1 MLYCERKVMRIL
13 FFNTKGEYNFM
24 SNFFRKTSTTTDSRG
39 NVITETKFSYGKIIA
54 LAAAVIIAAILLLRM
69 VVTVPTGY
77 TGILTTF
84 GRVEPNTID
93 AGVHMIAPWQKV
105 VKLDN
110 RAQKVNVETDTFS
123 KDIQQVKVNLSVNF
137 RIDQSTAQ
145 ELYKTV
151 GVNYYDS
158 VMLPRILE
166 NVKAV
171 VAEYSAE
178 NLVAK
183 RGELSDEILSRLTD
197 DAAAYGINVIS
208 ISVEDIDFTDEF
220 TDAVERKQVATQN
233 KLAAE
238 TEQAQKTMEEQA
250 AADRAV
256 INAKAKAEQDIIA
269 ANAELEVTKIQAE
282 AALYAGEKEAEMN
295 KRIAESLTPQLIKY
309 YYIKQWK
316 GELPKTVLGE
326 SSSFMINLDQ

>member
-1 MLYCERKVMRIL
+1 MIK
-13 FFNTKGEYNFM
+13 FFYDEEM
-24 SNFFRKTSTTTDSRG
+24 DEFRWGHIIGS
-39 NVITETKFSYGKIIA
+39 VIA
-54 LAAAVIIAAILLLRM
+54 LIVAIILAFSMIK
-69 VVTVPTGY
+69 TVPTGY

-84 GRVEPNTID
+84 GKVEPNTVS
-93 AGVHMIAPWQKV
+93 AGVHVIAPWQKI

-110 RAQKVNVETDTFS
+110 RTQKVSVETDTFS
-123 KDIQQVKVNLSVNF
+123 KDIQQVKVSLAVNF
-137 RIDQSTAQ
+137 CIDQTTAQ

-151 GVNYYDS
+151 GVNYYES
-158 VMLPRILE
+158 VVLPRILE

-183 RGELSDEILSRLTD
+183 RGELSDEILTRLTD
-197 DAAAYGINVIS
+197 DAAAYGINIIS

-256 INAKAKAEQDIIA
+256 ISAKAKAEHDVIA

-295 KRIAESLTPQLIKY
+295 KRIAESLTPNLVKY
-309 YYIKQWK
+309 YYIKQWE
-316 GELPKTVLGE
+316 GVLPKTVLGE
-326 SSSFMINLDQ
+326 DNSFMISLE

>member
-1 MLYCERKVMRIL
+1 MIK
-13 FFNTKGEYNFM
+13 FFYDEEMDEFKWGHMIGSF
-24 SNFFRKTSTTTDSRG
+24 
-39 NVITETKFSYGKIIA
+39 VA
-54 LAAAVIIAAILLLRM
+54 LIVVIILAFSMIK
-69 VVTVPTGY
+69 TVPTGY

-84 GRVEPNTID
+84 GKVEPNTVS
-93 AGVHMIAPWQKV
+93 AGVHVIAPWQKI

-110 RAQKVNVETDTFS
+110 RTQKVSVETDTFS
-123 KDIQQVKVNLSVNF
+123 KDIQQVKVSLAVNF
-137 RIDQSTAQ
+137 CIDQATAQ

-151 GVNYYDS
+151 GVNYYES
-158 VMLPRILE
+158 VVLPRILE

-183 RGELSDEILSRLTD
+183 RGELSDEILTRLTD
-197 DAAAYGINVIS
+197 DAAAYGINIIS

-256 INAKAKAEQDIIA
+256 ISAKAKAEQDVIA

-295 KRIAESLTPQLIKY
+295 KRIAESLTPNLVKY
-309 YYIKQWK
+309 YYIKQWE
-316 GELPKTVLGE
+316 GVLPKTVLGE
-326 SSSFMINLDQ
+326 DNSFMISLE

>member
-1 MLYCERKVMRIL
+1 MIKFFYDEKMDEFRWGHIIGSIVALIVAIIL
-13 FFNTKGEYNFM
+13 
-24 SNFFRKTSTTTDSRG
+24 
-39 NVITETKFSYGKIIA
+39 A
-54 LAAAVIIAAILLLRM
+54 LSMIK
-69 VVTVPTGY
+69 TVPTGY

-84 GRVEPNTID
+84 GKVEPNTVS
-93 AGVHMIAPWQKV
+93 AGVHVIAPWQKI

-110 RAQKVNVETDTFS
+110 RTQKVSVETDTFS
-123 KDIQQVKVNLSVNF
+123 KDIQQVKVSLAVNF
-137 RIDQSTAQ
+137 CIDQATAQ

-151 GVNYYDS
+151 GVNYYES
-158 VMLPRILE
+158 VVLPRILE

-183 RGELSDEILSRLTD
+183 RGELSDEILTRLTD
-197 DAAAYGINVIS
+197 DAAAYGINIIS

-256 INAKAKAEQDIIA
+256 ISAKAKAEQDVIA

-295 KRIAESLTPQLIKY
+295 KRIAESLTPNLVKY
-309 YYIKQWK
+309 YYIKQWE
-316 GELPKTVLGE
+316 GVLPKTVLGE
-326 SSSFMINLDQ
+326 DNSFMISLE

>member
-1 MLYCERKVMRIL
+1 MIKFFYDKEMDEFRWGHMIGSFVALIVAIIL
-13 FFNTKGEYNFM
+13 A
-24 SNFFRKTSTTTDSRG
+24 
-39 NVITETKFSYGKIIA
+39 FSMIK
-54 LAAAVIIAAILLLRM
+54 
-69 VVTVPTGY
+69 TVPTGY

-84 GRVEPNTID
+84 GKVEPNTVG
-93 AGVHMIAPWQKV
+93 AGVHVIAPWQKI

-110 RAQKVNVETDTFS
+110 RTQKVSVETDTFS
-123 KDIQQVKVNLSVNF
+123 KDIQQVKVSLAVNF
-137 RIDQSTAQ
+137 CIDQATAQ

-151 GVNYYDS
+151 GVNYYES
-158 VMLPRILE
+158 VVLPRILE

-183 RGELSDEILSRLTD
+183 RGELSDEILTRLTD
-197 DAAAYGINVIS
+197 DAAAYGINIIS

-256 INAKAKAEQDIIA
+256 ISAKAKAEQDVIA

-295 KRIAESLTPQLIKY
+295 KRIAESLTPNLVKY
-309 YYIKQWK
+309 YYIKQWE
-316 GELPKTVLGE
+316 GVLPKTVLGE
-326 SSSFMINLDQ
+326 DNSFMISLE

>member
-1 MLYCERKVMRIL
+1 MIKFFYDEEMDEFKWGHLIGSFVALIVAIIL
-13 FFNTKGEYNFM
+13 A
-24 SNFFRKTSTTTDSRG
+24 
-39 NVITETKFSYGKIIA
+39 FSMIK
-54 LAAAVIIAAILLLRM
+54 
-69 VVTVPTGY
+69 TVPTGY

-84 GRVEPNTID
+84 GKVEPNTVS
-93 AGVHMIAPWQKV
+93 AGVHVIAPWQKI

-110 RAQKVNVETDTFS
+110 RTQKVSVETDTFS
-123 KDIQQVKVNLSVNF
+123 KDIQQVKVSLAVNF
-137 RIDQSTAQ
+137 CIDQATAQ

-151 GVNYYDS
+151 GVNYYES
-158 VMLPRILE
+158 VVLPRILE

-183 RGELSDEILSRLTD
+183 RGELSDEILTRLTD
-197 DAAAYGINVIS
+197 DAAAYVINIIS
-208 ISVEDIDFTDEF
+208 ISVEYIDFTDEF

-238 TEQAQKTMEEQA
+238 TDQAQKTMEEKA

-256 INAKAKAEQDIIA
+256 ISAKAKAEQDVIA

-295 KRIAESLTPQLIKY
+295 KRIAESLTPNLVKY
-309 YYIKQWK
+309 YYIKQWE
-316 GELPKTVLGE
+316 GVLPKTVLGE
-326 SSSFMINLDQ
+326 DNSFMISLE

>member
-1 MLYCERKVMRIL
+1 MIK
-13 FFNTKGEYNFM
+13 FFYDEKMDE
-24 SNFFRKTSTTTDSRG
+24 FRWG
-39 NVITETKFSYGKIIA
+39 HIIGSVVA
-54 LAAAVIIAAILLLRM
+54 LIVAVILAFSMIK
-69 VVTVPTGY
+69 TVPTGY

-84 GRVEPNTID
+84 GKVEPNTVS
-93 AGVHMIAPWQKV
+93 AGVHVIAPWQKI

-110 RAQKVNVETDTFS
+110 RTQKVSVETDTFS
-123 KDIQQVKVNLSVNF
+123 KDIQQVKVSLAVNF
-137 RIDQSTAQ
+137 CIDQATAQ

-151 GVNYYDS
+151 GVNYYES
-158 VMLPRILE
+158 VVLPRILE

-183 RGELSDEILSRLTD
+183 RGELSDEILTRLTD
-197 DAAAYGINVIS
+197 DAAAYGINIIS

-220 TDAVERKQVATQN
+220 TDAVERKQVASQN

-256 INAKAKAEQDIIA
+256 ISAKAKAEQDVIA

-295 KRIAESLTPQLIKY
+295 KRIAESLTPNLVKY
-309 YYIKQWK
+309 YYIKQWE
-316 GELPKTVLGE
+316 GVLPKTVLGE
-326 SSSFMINLDQ
+326 DNSFMISLE

>member
-1 MLYCERKVMRIL
+1 MIKFFYDEQMDELRWGHIIGSVVALIVAIIL
-13 FFNTKGEYNFM
+13 A
-24 SNFFRKTSTTTDSRG
+24 
-39 NVITETKFSYGKIIA
+39 FSMIK
-54 LAAAVIIAAILLLRM
+54 
-69 VVTVPTGY
+69 TVPTGY

-84 GRVEPNTID
+84 GKVEPNTVS
-93 AGVHMIAPWQKV
+93 AGVHVIAPWQKI

-110 RAQKVNVETDTFS
+110 RTQKVSVETDTFS
-123 KDIQQVKVNLSVNF
+123 KDIQQVKVSLAVNF
-137 RIDQSTAQ
+137 CIDQATAQ

-151 GVNYYDS
+151 GVNYYES
-158 VMLPRILE
+158 VVLPRILE

-183 RGELSDEILSRLTD
+183 RGELSDEILTSLTD
-197 DAAAYGINVIS
+197 DAAAYGINIIS

-220 TDAVERKQVATQN
+220 TDAVERKQVASQN

-256 INAKAKAEQDIIA
+256 ISAKAKAEQDVIA

-295 KRIAESLTPQLIKY
+295 KRIAESLTPNLVKY
-309 YYIKQWK
+309 YYIKQWE
-316 GELPKTVLGE
+316 GVLPKTVLGE
-326 SSSFMINLDQ
+326 DNSFMISLE

>member
-1 MLYCERKVMRIL
+1 MIKFFYDEKMDEFRWGHIIGSIVGLIVAIIL
-13 FFNTKGEYNFM
+13 A
-24 SNFFRKTSTTTDSRG
+24 
-39 NVITETKFSYGKIIA
+39 FSMIK
-54 LAAAVIIAAILLLRM
+54 
-69 VVTVPTGY
+69 TVPTGY

-84 GRVEPNTID
+84 GKVEPNTVS
-93 AGVHMIAPWQKV
+93 AGVHVIAPWQKI

-110 RAQKVNVETDTFS
+110 RTQKVSVETDTFS
-123 KDIQQVKVNLSVNF
+123 KDIQQVKVSLAVNF
-137 RIDQSTAQ
+137 CIDQATAQ

-151 GVNYYDS
+151 GVNYYES
-158 VMLPRILE
+158 VVLPRILE

-183 RGELSDEILSRLTD
+183 RGELSDEILTRLTD
-197 DAAAYGINVIS
+197 DAAAYGINIIS

-220 TDAVERKQVATQN
+220 TDAVERKQVASQN

-256 INAKAKAEQDIIA
+256 ISAKAKAEQDIIA

-282 AALYAGEKEAEMN
+282 ATLYAGEKEAEMN
-295 KRIAESLTPQLIKY
+295 KRIAESLTPNLVKY
-309 YYIKQWK
+309 YYIKQWE
-316 GELPKTVLGE
+316 GVLPKTVLGE
-326 SSSFMINLDQ
+326 SNSFMISLE

>member
-1 MLYCERKVMRIL
+1 MIKFFYDKKMDEFKWGHIIGSVVGLIVAIIL
-13 FFNTKGEYNFM
+13 A
-24 SNFFRKTSTTTDSRG
+24 
-39 NVITETKFSYGKIIA
+39 FSMIK
-54 LAAAVIIAAILLLRM
+54 
-69 VVTVPTGY
+69 TVPTGY

-84 GRVEPNTID
+84 GKVEPNTVS
-93 AGVHMIAPWQKV
+93 AGVHVIAPWQKI

-110 RAQKVNVETDTFS
+110 RTQKVSVETDTFS
-123 KDIQQVKVNLSVNF
+123 KDIQQVKVSLAVNF
-137 RIDQSTAQ
+137 CIDQATAQ

-151 GVNYYDS
+151 GVNYYES
-158 VMLPRILE
+158 VVLPRILE

-183 RGELSDEILSRLTD
+183 RGELSDEILTRLTD
-197 DAAAYGINVIS
+197 DAAAYGINIIS

-220 TDAVERKQVATQN
+220 TDAVERKQVASQN

-256 INAKAKAEQDIIA
+256 ISAKAKAEQDVIA

-295 KRIAESLTPQLIKY
+295 KRIAESLTPNLVKY
-309 YYIKQWK
+309 YYIKQWE
-316 GELPKTVLGE
+316 GVLPKTVLGE
-326 SSSFMINLDQ
+326 DNSFMINLE

>member
-1 MLYCERKVMRIL
+1 MIKFFYDEEMDEFKWGHMIGSFVALIVAIIL
-13 FFNTKGEYNFM
+13 A
-24 SNFFRKTSTTTDSRG
+24 
-39 NVITETKFSYGKIIA
+39 FSMIK
-54 LAAAVIIAAILLLRM
+54 
-69 VVTVPTGY
+69 TVPTGY

-84 GRVEPNTID
+84 GKVEPNTVG
-93 AGVHMIAPWQKV
+93 AGVHVIAPWQKI

-110 RAQKVNVETDTFS
+110 RTQKVSVETDTFS
-123 KDIQQVKVNLSVNF
+123 KDIQQVKVSLAVNF
-137 RIDQSTAQ
+137 CIDQATAQ

-151 GVNYYDS
+151 GVNYYES
-158 VMLPRILE
+158 VVLPRILE

-183 RGELSDEILSRLTD
+183 RGELSDEILTRLTD
-197 DAAAYGINVIS
+197 DAAAYGINIIS

-256 INAKAKAEQDIIA
+256 ISAKAKAEQDVIA

-295 KRIAESLTPQLIKY
+295 KRIAESLTPNLVKY
-309 YYIKQWK
+309 YYIKQWE
-316 GELPKTVLGE
+316 GVLPKTVLGE
-326 SSSFMINLDQ
+326 DNSFMISLE

>member
-1 MLYCERKVMRIL
+1 MIK
-13 FFNTKGEYNFM
+13 FFYDEKMDE
-24 SNFFRKTSTTTDSRG
+24 FRWGHIIGS
-39 NVITETKFSYGKIIA
+39 VIA
-54 LAAAVIIAAILLLRM
+54 LIVAIILAFSMIK
-69 VVTVPTGY
+69 TVPTGY

-84 GRVEPNTID
+84 GKVEPNTVS
-93 AGVHMIAPWQKV
+93 AGVHVIAPWQKI

-110 RAQKVNVETDTFS
+110 RTQKVSVETDTFS
-123 KDIQQVKVNLSVNF
+123 KDIQQVKVSLAVNF
-137 RIDQSTAQ
+137 CIDQTTAQ

-151 GVNYYDS
+151 GVNYYES
-158 VMLPRILE
+158 VVLPRILE

-183 RGELSDEILSRLTD
+183 RGELSDEILTRLTD
-197 DAAAYGINVIS
+197 DAAAYGINIIS

-256 INAKAKAEQDIIA
+256 ISAKAKAEQDVIA

-295 KRIAESLTPQLIKY
+295 KRIAESLTPNLVKY
-309 YYIKQWK
+309 YYIKQWE
-316 GELPKTVLGE
+316 GVLPKTVLGE
-326 SSSFMINLDQ
+326 DSSFMISLE

>member
-1 MLYCERKVMRIL
+1 MIKFFYDEKMDEFRWGHIIGSVVALIVAIIL
-13 FFNTKGEYNFM
+13 ACSMIK
-24 SNFFRKTSTTTDSRG
+24 
-39 NVITETKFSYGKIIA
+39 
-54 LAAAVIIAAILLLRM
+54 
-69 VVTVPTGY
+69 TVPTGY

-84 GRVEPNTID
+84 GKVEPNTVS
-93 AGVHMIAPWQKV
+93 AGVHVIAPWQKI

-110 RAQKVNVETDTFS
+110 RTQKVSVETDTFS
-123 KDIQQVKVNLSVNF
+123 KDIQQVKVSLAVNF
-137 RIDQSTAQ
+137 CIDQATAQ

-151 GVNYYDS
+151 GVNYYES
-158 VMLPRILE
+158 VVLPRILE

-183 RGELSDEILSRLTD
+183 RGELSDEILTRLTD
-197 DAAAYGINVIS
+197 DAAAYGINIIS

-220 TDAVERKQVATQN
+220 TDAVERKQVASQN

-256 INAKAKAEQDIIA
+256 ISAKAKAEQDVIA

-295 KRIAESLTPQLIKY
+295 KRIAESLTPNLVKY
-309 YYIKQWK
+309 YYIKQWE
-316 GELPKTVLGE
+316 GVLPKTVLGE
-326 SSSFMINLDQ
+326 DNSFMINLE

>member
-1 MLYCERKVMRIL
+1 MIK
-13 FFNTKGEYNFM
+13 FFYDKEMDEFKWGHMVGSF
-24 SNFFRKTSTTTDSRG
+24 
-39 NVITETKFSYGKIIA
+39 VA
-54 LAAAVIIAAILLLRM
+54 LIVAVILAFSMIK
-69 VVTVPTGY
+69 TVPTGY

-84 GRVEPNTID
+84 GKVEPNTVS
-93 AGVHMIAPWQKV
+93 AGVHVIAPWQKI

-110 RAQKVNVETDTFS
+110 RTQKVSVETDTFS
-123 KDIQQVKVNLSVNF
+123 KDIQQVKVSLAVNF
-137 RIDQSTAQ
+137 CIDQATAQ

-158 VMLPRILE
+158 VVLPRILE

-183 RGELSDEILSRLTD
+183 RGELSDEILTRLTD
-197 DAAAYGINVIS
+197 DADAYGINIIS

-256 INAKAKAEQDIIA
+256 ISAKAKAEQDVIA

-295 KRIAESLTPQLIKY
+295 KRIAESLTPNLVKY
-309 YYIKQWK
+309 YYIKQWE
-316 GELPKTVLGE
+316 GVLPKTVLGE
-326 SSSFMINLDQ
+326 DNSFMISLE

>member
-1 MLYCERKVMRIL
+1 MIKFFYDEEMDEFKWGHIIGSFVALIVAIIL
-13 FFNTKGEYNFM
+13 
-24 SNFFRKTSTTTDSRG
+24 
-39 NVITETKFSYGKIIA
+39 A
-54 LAAAVIIAAILLLRM
+54 LSMIK
-69 VVTVPTGY
+69 TVPTGY

-84 GRVEPNTID
+84 GKVEPNTVS
-93 AGVHMIAPWQKV
+93 AGVHVIAPWQKI

-110 RAQKVNVETDTFS
+110 RTQKVSVETDTFS
-123 KDIQQVKVNLSVNF
+123 KDIQQVKVSLAVNF
-137 RIDQSTAQ
+137 CIDQATAQ

-151 GVNYYDS
+151 GVNYYES
-158 VMLPRILE
+158 VVLPRILE

-183 RGELSDEILSRLTD
+183 RGELSDEILTRLTD
-197 DAAAYGINVIS
+197 DAAAYGINIIS

-256 INAKAKAEQDIIA
+256 ISAKAKAEQDVIA

-295 KRIAESLTPQLIKY
+295 KRIAESLTPNLVKY
-309 YYIKQWK
+309 YYIKQWE
-316 GELPKTVLGE
+316 GVLPKTVLGE
-326 SSSFMINLDQ
+326 DNSFMISLE

>member
-1 MLYCERKVMRIL
+1 MIK
-13 FFNTKGEYNFM
+13 FFYDKEM
-24 SNFFRKTSTTTDSRG
+24 DEFRWGHMIGSF
-39 NVITETKFSYGKIIA
+39 VALIVALVLAFSMIK
-54 LAAAVIIAAILLLRM
+54 
-69 VVTVPTGY
+69 TVPTGY
-77 TGILTTF
+77 TGILTSF
-84 GRVEPNTID
+84 GKVEPNTVS
-93 AGVHMIAPWQKV
+93 AGVHVIAPWQKI

-110 RAQKVNVETDTFS
+110 RTQKVSVETDTFS
-123 KDIQQVKVNLSVNF
+123 KDIQQVKVSLAVNF
-137 RIDQSTAQ
+137 CIDQTTAQ

-151 GVNYYDS
+151 GVNYYES
-158 VMLPRILE
+158 VVLPRILE

-183 RGELSDEILSRLTD
+183 RGELSDEILTRLTD
-197 DAAAYGINVIS
+197 DAAAYGINIIS

-256 INAKAKAEQDIIA
+256 ISAKAKAEQDVIA

-295 KRIAESLTPQLIKY
+295 KRIAESLTPNLVKY
-309 YYIKQWK
+309 YYIKQWE
-316 GELPKTVLGE
+316 GVLPKTVLGE
-326 SSSFMINLDQ
+326 DNSFMISLE

>member
-1 MLYCERKVMRIL
+1 MIK
-13 FFNTKGEYNFM
+13 FFYDKEMDEFKWGHMIGSF
-24 SNFFRKTSTTTDSRG
+24 
-39 NVITETKFSYGKIIA
+39 VA
-54 LAAAVIIAAILLLRM
+54 LIVAVILAFSMIK
-69 VVTVPTGY
+69 TVPTGY

-84 GRVEPNTID
+84 GKVEPNTVS
-93 AGVHMIAPWQKV
+93 AGVHVIAPWQKI

-110 RAQKVNVETDTFS
+110 RTQKVSVETDTFS
-123 KDIQQVKVNLSVNF
+123 KDIQQVKVSLAVNF
-137 RIDQSTAQ
+137 CIDQTTAQ

-151 GVNYYDS
+151 GVNYYES
-158 VMLPRILE
+158 VVLPRILE

-183 RGELSDEILSRLTD
+183 RGELSDEILTRLTD
-197 DAAAYGINVIS
+197 DAAAYGINIIS

-220 TDAVERKQVATQN
+220 TDAVERKQVASQN

-256 INAKAKAEQDIIA
+256 ISAKARAEQDIIA

-295 KRIAESLTPQLIKY
+295 KRIAESLTPNLVKY
-309 YYIKQWK
+309 YYIKQWE
-316 GELPKTVLGE
+316 GVLPKTVLGE
-326 SSSFMINLDQ
+326 DSSFMISLE

>member
-1 MLYCERKVMRIL
+1 MIK
-13 FFNTKGEYNFM
+13 FFYDEKMDE
-24 SNFFRKTSTTTDSRG
+24 FRWGHIIGS
-39 NVITETKFSYGKIIA
+39 FIA
-54 LAAAVIIAAILLLRM
+54 LIVAIILAFSMIK
-69 VVTVPTGY
+69 TVPTGY

-84 GRVEPNTID
+84 GNVEPNTVG
-93 AGVHMIAPWQKV
+93 AGVHVIAPWQKI

-110 RAQKVNVETDTFS
+110 RTQKVSVETDTFS
-123 KDIQQVKVNLSVNF
+123 KDIQQVKVSLAVNF
-137 RIDQSTAQ
+137 CIDQTTAQ

-151 GVNYYDS
+151 GVNYYES
-158 VMLPRILE
+158 VVLPRILE

-183 RGELSDEILSRLTD
+183 RGELSDEILTRLTD
-197 DAAAYGINVIS
+197 DAAAYGINIIS

-250 AADRAV
+250 AADPAV
-256 INAKAKAEQDIIA
+256 ISAKAKAEQDVIA

-295 KRIAESLTPQLIKY
+295 KRIAESLTPNLVKY
-309 YYIKQWK
+309 YYIKQWE
-316 GELPKTVLGE
+316 GVLPKTVLGE
-326 SSSFMINLDQ
+326 DSSFMISLE

>member
-1 MLYCERKVMRIL
+1 MIK
-13 FFNTKGEYNFM
+13 FFYDKEMDEFKWGHMVGSF
-24 SNFFRKTSTTTDSRG
+24 
-39 NVITETKFSYGKIIA
+39 VVLIV
-54 LAAAVIIAAILLLRM
+54 AVILAFSMIK
-69 VVTVPTGY
+69 TVPTGY

-84 GRVEPNTID
+84 GKVEPNTVS
-93 AGVHMIAPWQKV
+93 AGIHVIAPWQKI

-110 RAQKVNVETDTFS
+110 RTQKVSVETDTFS
-123 KDIQQVKVNLSVNF
+123 KDIQQVKVSLAVNF
-137 RIDQSTAQ
+137 CIDQATAQ

-158 VMLPRILE
+158 VVLPRILE

-183 RGELSDEILSRLTD
+183 RGELSDEILTRLTD
-197 DAAAYGINVIS
+197 DAAAYGINIIS

-256 INAKAKAEQDIIA
+256 ISAKAKAEQDVIA
-269 ANAELEVTKIQAE
+269 ENAELEVTKIQAE

-295 KRIAESLTPQLIKY
+295 KRIAESLTPNLVKY
-309 YYIKQWK
+309 YYIKQWE
-316 GELPKTVLGE
+316 GVLPKTVLGE
-326 SSSFMINLDQ
+326 DNSFMISLE

>member
-1 MLYCERKVMRIL
+1 MIKFFYDEKMDEFRWGHLIGSVVALIVAIIL
-13 FFNTKGEYNFM
+13 A
-24 SNFFRKTSTTTDSRG
+24 
-39 NVITETKFSYGKIIA
+39 FSMIK
-54 LAAAVIIAAILLLRM
+54 
-69 VVTVPTGY
+69 TVPTGY

-84 GRVEPNTID
+84 GKVEPNTVS
-93 AGVHMIAPWQKV
+93 AGVHVIAPWQKI

-110 RAQKVNVETDTFS
+110 RTQKVSVETDTFS
-123 KDIQQVKVNLSVNF
+123 KDIQQVKVSLAVNF
-137 RIDQSTAQ
+137 CIDQATAQ

-151 GVNYYDS
+151 GVNYYES
-158 VMLPRILE
+158 VVLPRILE

-183 RGELSDEILSRLTD
+183 RGELSDEILTRLTD
-197 DAAAYGINVIS
+197 DAAAYGINIIS

-256 INAKAKAEQDIIA
+256 ISAKAKAEQDVIA

-295 KRIAESLTPQLIKY
+295 KRIAESLTPNLVKY
-309 YYIKQWK
+309 YYIKQWE
-316 GELPKTVLGE
+316 GVLPKSVLGE
-326 SSSFMINLDQ
+326 DNSFMISLE

>member
-1 MLYCERKVMRIL
+1 MIKFFYDEKMDEFRWGHIIGSVVALIVAIIL
-13 FFNTKGEYNFM
+13 AFLM
-24 SNFFRKTSTTTDSRG
+24 
-39 NVITETKFSYGKIIA
+39 IKI
-54 LAAAVIIAAILLLRM
+54 
-69 VVTVPTGY
+69 VPTGY

-84 GRVEPNTID
+84 GKVEPNTVS
-93 AGVHMIAPWQKV
+93 AGVHVIAPWQKI

-110 RAQKVNVETDTFS
+110 RTQKVSVETDTFS
-123 KDIQQVKVNLSVNF
+123 KDIQQVKVSLAVNF
-137 RIDQSTAQ
+137 CIDQATAQ

-151 GVNYYDS
+151 GVNYYES
-158 VMLPRILE
+158 VVLPRILE

-183 RGELSDEILSRLTD
+183 RGELSDEILTRLTD
-197 DAAAYGINVIS
+197 DAAAYGINIIS

-220 TDAVERKQVATQN
+220 TDAVERKQVASQN

-250 AADRAV
+250 PADRAV
-256 INAKAKAEQDIIA
+256 ISAKAKAEQDVIA

-295 KRIAESLTPQLIKY
+295 KRIAESLTPNLVKY
-309 YYIKQWK
+309 YYIKQWE
-316 GELPKTVLGE
+316 GVLPKTVLGE
-326 SSSFMINLDQ
+326 DSSFMISLE

>member
-1 MLYCERKVMRIL
+1 MIKFFYDEKMDEFRWGHIIGSVVALIVAIIL
-13 FFNTKGEYNFM
+13 A
-24 SNFFRKTSTTTDSRG
+24 
-39 NVITETKFSYGKIIA
+39 FSMIK
-54 LAAAVIIAAILLLRM
+54 
-69 VVTVPTGY
+69 TVPTGY

-84 GRVEPNTID
+84 GKVEPNTVS
-93 AGVHMIAPWQKV
+93 AGVHVIAPWQKI

-110 RAQKVNVETDTFS
+110 RTQKVSVETDTFS
-123 KDIQQVKVNLSVNF
+123 KDIQQVKVSLAVNF
-137 RIDQSTAQ
+137 CIDQTTAQ

-158 VMLPRILE
+158 VVLPRILE

-183 RGELSDEILSRLTD
+183 RGELSDEILSRFTD
-197 DAAAYGINVIS
+197 DAAAYGINIIS

-256 INAKAKAEQDIIA
+256 ISAKAKAEQDVIA

-282 AALYAGEKEAEMN
+282 AALYAGEKETEMN
-295 KRIAESLTPQLIKY
+295 KRIAESLTPNLVKY
-309 YYIKQWK
+309 YYIKQWE
-316 GELPKTVLGE
+316 GVLPKTVLGE
-326 SSSFMINLDQ
+326 DNSFMISLE

>member
-1 MLYCERKVMRIL
+1 MIKFFYDEEMDEFKWGHIIGSFVGLIVAIIL
-13 FFNTKGEYNFM
+13 A
-24 SNFFRKTSTTTDSRG
+24 
-39 NVITETKFSYGKIIA
+39 FSMIK
-54 LAAAVIIAAILLLRM
+54 
-69 VVTVPTGY
+69 TVPTGY

-84 GRVEPNTID
+84 GKVEPNTVS
-93 AGVHMIAPWQKV
+93 AGVHVIAPWQKI

-110 RAQKVNVETDTFS
+110 RTQKVSVETDTFS
-123 KDIQQVKVNLSVNF
+123 KDIQQVKVSLAVNF
-137 RIDQSTAQ
+137 CIDQATAQ

-151 GVNYYDS
+151 GVNYYES
-158 VMLPRILE
+158 VVLPRILE

-183 RGELSDEILSRLTD
+183 RGELSDEILTRLTD
-197 DAAAYGINVIS
+197 DAAAYGINIIS

-256 INAKAKAEQDIIA
+256 ISAKAKAEQDVIA
-269 ANAELEVTKIQAE
+269 AGK
-282 AALYAGEKEAEMN
+282 N
-295 KRIAESLTPQLIKY
+295 KVNPFRKSHANTP
-309 YYIKQWK
+309 
-316 GELPKTVLGE
+316 
-326 SSSFMINLDQ
+326 

>member
-1 MLYCERKVMRIL
+1 MIK
-13 FFNTKGEYNFM
+13 FFYDEKMDE
-24 SNFFRKTSTTTDSRG
+24 FRWGHIIGS
-39 NVITETKFSYGKIIA
+39 FIA
-54 LAAAVIIAAILLLRM
+54 LIVAIILAFSMIK
-69 VVTVPTGY
+69 TVPTGY

-84 GRVEPNTID
+84 GKVEPNTVS
-93 AGVHMIAPWQKV
+93 AGVHVIAPWQKI

-110 RAQKVNVETDTFS
+110 RTQKVSVETDTFS
-123 KDIQQVKVNLSVNF
+123 KDIQQVKVSLAVNF
-137 RIDQSTAQ
+137 CIDQTTAQ

-151 GVNYYDS
+151 GVNYYES
-158 VMLPRILE
+158 VVLPRILE

-183 RGELSDEILSRLTD
+183 RGELSDEILTRLTD
-197 DAAAYGINVIS
+197 DAAAYGINIIS

-256 INAKAKAEQDIIA
+256 ISAKAKAEQDVIA

-295 KRIAESLTPQLIKY
+295 KRIAESLTPNLVKY
-309 YYIKQWK
+309 YYIKQWE
-316 GELPKTVLGE
+316 GVLPKTVLGE
-326 SSSFMINLDQ
+326 DNSFMISLE

>member
-1 MLYCERKVMRIL
+1 MIK
-13 FFNTKGEYNFM
+13 FFYDKEMDEFKWGHMIGSF
-24 SNFFRKTSTTTDSRG
+24 
-39 NVITETKFSYGKIIA
+39 IA
-54 LAAAVIIAAILLLRM
+54 LIVVIILAFSMIK
-69 VVTVPTGY
+69 TVPTGY

-84 GRVEPNTID
+84 GKVEPNTVS
-93 AGVHMIAPWQKV
+93 AGVHVIAPWQKI

-110 RAQKVNVETDTFS
+110 RTQKVSVETDTFS
-123 KDIQQVKVNLSVNF
+123 KDIQQVKVSLAVNF
-137 RIDQSTAQ
+137 CIDQATAQ

-151 GVNYYDS
+151 GVNYYES
-158 VMLPRILE
+158 VVLPRILE

-183 RGELSDEILSRLTD
+183 RGELSDEILTRLTD
-197 DAAAYGINVIS
+197 DAAAYGINIIS

-256 INAKAKAEQDIIA
+256 ISAKAKAEQDVIA

-295 KRIAESLTPQLIKY
+295 KRIAESLTPNLVKY
-309 YYIKQWK
+309 YYIKQWE
-316 GELPKTVLGE
+316 GVLPKTVLGE
-326 SSSFMINLDQ
+326 DNSFMISLE

>member
-1 MLYCERKVMRIL
+1 MIK
-13 FFNTKGEYNFM
+13 FFYDKEM
-24 SNFFRKTSTTTDSRG
+24 DEFRWGHIIGS
-39 NVITETKFSYGKIIA
+39 IIA
-54 LAAAVIIAAILLLRM
+54 LIVAIILAFSMIK
-69 VVTVPTGY
+69 TVPTGY

-84 GRVEPNTID
+84 GKVEPNTVS
-93 AGVHMIAPWQKV
+93 AGVHVIAPWQKI

-110 RAQKVNVETDTFS
+110 RTQKVSVETDTFS
-123 KDIQQVKVNLSVNF
+123 KDIQQVKVSLAVNF
-137 RIDQSTAQ
+137 CIDQATAQ

-151 GVNYYDS
+151 GVNYYES
-158 VMLPRILE
+158 VVLPRILE

-183 RGELSDEILSRLTD
+183 RGELSDEILTRLTD
-197 DAAAYGINVIS
+197 DAAAYGINIIS

-256 INAKAKAEQDIIA
+256 ISAKAKAEQDVIA

-295 KRIAESLTPQLIKY
+295 KRIAESLTPNLVKY
-309 YYIKQWK
+309 YYIKQWE
-316 GELPKTVLGE
+316 GVLPKTVLGE
-326 SSSFMINLDQ
+326 DNSFMISLE

>member
-1 MLYCERKVMRIL
+1 MIKFFYDEKMDEFRWGHIIGSVVALIVAIIL
-13 FFNTKGEYNFM
+13 A
-24 SNFFRKTSTTTDSRG
+24 
-39 NVITETKFSYGKIIA
+39 FSMIK
-54 LAAAVIIAAILLLRM
+54 
-69 VVTVPTGY
+69 TVPTGY

-84 GRVEPNTID
+84 GKVEPNTVS
-93 AGVHMIAPWQKV
+93 AGVHVIAPWQKI

-110 RAQKVNVETDTFS
+110 RTQKVSVETDTFS
-123 KDIQQVKVNLSVNF
+123 KDIQQVKVSLAVNF
-137 RIDQSTAQ
+137 CIDQATAQ

-151 GVNYYDS
+151 GVNYYES
-158 VMLPRILE
+158 VVLPRILE

-183 RGELSDEILSRLTD
+183 RGELSDEILTRLTD
-197 DAAAYGINVIS
+197 DAAAYGINIIS

-220 TDAVERKQVATQN
+220 TDAVERKQVASQN

-238 TEQAQKTMEEQA
+238 TEQAQTTMEEQA

-256 INAKAKAEQDIIA
+256 ISAKAKAEQDVIA

-295 KRIAESLTPQLIKY
+295 KRIAESLTPNLVKY
-309 YYIKQWK
+309 YYIKQWE
-316 GELPKTVLGE
+316 GVLPKTVLGE
-326 SSSFMINLDQ
+326 DNSFMISLE

>member
-1 MLYCERKVMRIL
+1 MIKFFYDEEMDEFKWGHIIGSFVALIVAIIL
-13 FFNTKGEYNFM
+13 A
-24 SNFFRKTSTTTDSRG
+24 
-39 NVITETKFSYGKIIA
+39 FSMIK
-54 LAAAVIIAAILLLRM
+54 
-69 VVTVPTGY
+69 TVPTGY

-84 GRVEPNTID
+84 GKVEPNTVS
-93 AGVHMIAPWQKV
+93 AGVHVIAPWQKI

-110 RAQKVNVETDTFS
+110 RTQKVSVETDTFS
-123 KDIQQVKVNLSVNF
+123 KDIQQVKVSLAVNF
-137 RIDQSTAQ
+137 CIDQATAQ

-151 GVNYYDS
+151 GVNYYES
-158 VMLPRILE
+158 VVLPRILE

-183 RGELSDEILSRLTD
+183 RGELSDEILTRLTD
-197 DAAAYGINVIS
+197 DAAAYGINIIS

-256 INAKAKAEQDIIA
+256 ISAKAKAEQDVIA

-295 KRIAESLTPQLIKY
+295 KRIAESLTPNLVKY
-309 YYIKQWK
+309 YYIKQWE
-316 GELPKTVLGE
+316 GVLPKTVLGE
-326 SSSFMINLDQ
+326 DNSFMISLE

>member
-1 MLYCERKVMRIL
+1 MIKFFYDEEMDEFRWGHIIGSVVALIVAIIL
-13 FFNTKGEYNFM
+13 A
-24 SNFFRKTSTTTDSRG
+24 
-39 NVITETKFSYGKIIA
+39 FSMIK
-54 LAAAVIIAAILLLRM
+54 
-69 VVTVPTGY
+69 TVPTGY

-84 GRVEPNTID
+84 GKVEPNTVS
-93 AGVHMIAPWQKV
+93 AGVHVIAPWQKI

-110 RAQKVNVETDTFS
+110 RTQKVSVETDTFS
-123 KDIQQVKVNLSVNF
+123 KDIQQVKVSLAVNF
-137 RIDQSTAQ
+137 CIDQATAQ

-151 GVNYYDS
+151 GVNYYES
-158 VMLPRILE
+158 VVLPRILE

-183 RGELSDEILSRLTD
+183 RGELSDEILTRLTD
-197 DAAAYGINVIS
+197 DAAAYGINIIS

-256 INAKAKAEQDIIA
+256 ISAKAKAEQDVIA

-295 KRIAESLTPQLIKY
+295 KRIAESLTPNLVKY
-309 YYIKQWK
+309 YYIKQWE
-316 GELPKTVLGE
+316 GVLPKTVLGE
-326 SSSFMINLDQ
+326 DNSFMISLE

>member
-1 MLYCERKVMRIL
+1 MIKFFYDEKMDEFRWGHIIGCFVALIVALIL
-13 FFNTKGEYNFM
+13 A
-24 SNFFRKTSTTTDSRG
+24 
-39 NVITETKFSYGKIIA
+39 FSMIK
-54 LAAAVIIAAILLLRM
+54 
-69 VVTVPTGY
+69 TVPTGY

-84 GRVEPNTID
+84 GKVEPNTVS
-93 AGVHMIAPWQKV
+93 AGVHVIAPWQKI

-110 RAQKVNVETDTFS
+110 RTQKVSVETDTFS
-123 KDIQQVKVNLSVNF
+123 KDIQQVKVSLAVNF
-137 RIDQSTAQ
+137 CIDQATAQ

-151 GVNYYDS
+151 GVNYYES
-158 VMLPRILE
+158 VVLPRILE

-183 RGELSDEILSRLTD
+183 RGELSDEILTRLTD
-197 DAAAYGINVIS
+197 DAAAYGINIIS

-256 INAKAKAEQDIIA
+256 ISAKAKAEQDVIA

-295 KRIAESLTPQLIKY
+295 KRIAESLTPNLVKY
-309 YYIKQWK
+309 YYIKQWE
-316 GELPKTVLGE
+316 GVLPKTVLGE
-326 SSSFMINLDQ
+326 DNSFMISLE

>member
-1 MLYCERKVMRIL
+1 MIK
-13 FFNTKGEYNFM
+13 FFYDEEM
-24 SNFFRKTSTTTDSRG
+24 DEFRWG
-39 NVITETKFSYGKIIA
+39 HIIGSFVA
-54 LAAAVIIAAILLLRM
+54 LIVVIILAFSMIK
-69 VVTVPTGY
+69 TVPTGY

-84 GRVEPNTID
+84 GKVEPNTVS
-93 AGVHMIAPWQKV
+93 AGVHVIAPWQKI

-110 RAQKVNVETDTFS
+110 RTQKVSVETDTFS
-123 KDIQQVKVNLSVNF
+123 KDIQQVKVSLAVNF
-137 RIDQSTAQ
+137 CIDQATAQ

-151 GVNYYDS
+151 GVNYYES
-158 VMLPRILE
+158 VVLPRILE

-183 RGELSDEILSRLTD
+183 RGELSDEILTRLTD
-197 DAAAYGINVIS
+197 DAAAYGINIIS

-256 INAKAKAEQDIIA
+256 ISAKAKAEQDVIA

-295 KRIAESLTPQLIKY
+295 KRIAESLTPNLVKY
-309 YYIKQWK
+309 YYIKQWE
-316 GELPKTVLGE
+316 GVLPKTVLGE
-326 SSSFMINLDQ
+326 DNSFMISLE

>member
-1 MLYCERKVMRIL
+1 MIKFFYDEEMDEFRWGHIIGSFVALIVAIIL
-13 FFNTKGEYNFM
+13 A
-24 SNFFRKTSTTTDSRG
+24 
-39 NVITETKFSYGKIIA
+39 FSMIK
-54 LAAAVIIAAILLLRM
+54 
-69 VVTVPTGY
+69 TVPTGY

-84 GRVEPNTID
+84 GKVEPNTVS
-93 AGVHMIAPWQKV
+93 AGVHVIAPWQKI

-110 RAQKVNVETDTFS
+110 RTQKVSVETDTFS
-123 KDIQQVKVNLSVNF
+123 KDIQQVKVSLAVNF
-137 RIDQSTAQ
+137 CIDQATAQ

-151 GVNYYDS
+151 GVNYYES
-158 VMLPRILE
+158 VVLPRILE

-183 RGELSDEILSRLTD
+183 RGELSDEILTRLTD
-197 DAAAYGINVIS
+197 DAAAYGINIIS

-256 INAKAKAEQDIIA
+256 ISAKAKAEQDVIA

-295 KRIAESLTPQLIKY
+295 KRIAESLTPNLVKY
-309 YYIKQWK
+309 YYIKQWE
-316 GELPKTVLGE
+316 GVLPKTVLGE
-326 SSSFMINLDQ
+326 DNSFMISLE

>member
-1 MLYCERKVMRIL
+1 MIKFFYDEKMDEFRWGHIIVSVVALIVAIIL
-13 FFNTKGEYNFM
+13 A
-24 SNFFRKTSTTTDSRG
+24 
-39 NVITETKFSYGKIIA
+39 FSMIK
-54 LAAAVIIAAILLLRM
+54 
-69 VVTVPTGY
+69 TVPTGY

-84 GRVEPNTID
+84 GKVEPNTVS
-93 AGVHMIAPWQKV
+93 AGVHVIAPWQKI

-110 RAQKVNVETDTFS
+110 RTQKVSVETDTFS
-123 KDIQQVKVNLSVNF
+123 KDIQQVKVSLAVNF
-137 RIDQSTAQ
+137 CIDQTTAQ

-151 GVNYYDS
+151 GVNYYES
-158 VMLPRILE
+158 VVLPRILE

-183 RGELSDEILSRLTD
+183 RGELSDEILTRLTD
-197 DAAAYGINVIS
+197 DAAAYGINIIS

-220 TDAVERKQVATQN
+220 TDAVERKQVASQN

-256 INAKAKAEQDIIA
+256 ISAKARAEQDIIA

-295 KRIAESLTPQLIKY
+295 KRIAESLTPNLVKY
-309 YYIKQWK
+309 YYIKQWE
-316 GELPKTVLGE
+316 GVLPKTVLGE
-326 SSSFMINLDQ
+326 DSSFMISLE

>member
-1 MLYCERKVMRIL
+1 MIKFFYDEEMDEFKWGHMIGSFVALIVALIL
-13 FFNTKGEYNFM
+13 A
-24 SNFFRKTSTTTDSRG
+24 
-39 NVITETKFSYGKIIA
+39 FSMIK
-54 LAAAVIIAAILLLRM
+54 
-69 VVTVPTGY
+69 TVPTGY

-84 GRVEPNTID
+84 GKVEPNTVS
-93 AGVHMIAPWQKV
+93 AGVHVIAPWQKI

-110 RAQKVNVETDTFS
+110 RTQKVSVETDTFS
-123 KDIQQVKVNLSVNF
+123 KDIQQVKVSLAVNF
-137 RIDQSTAQ
+137 CIDQATAQ

-151 GVNYYDS
+151 GVNYYES
-158 VMLPRILE
+158 VVLPRILE

-183 RGELSDEILSRLTD
+183 RGELSDEILTRLTD
-197 DAAAYGINVIS
+197 DAAAYGINIIS

-233 KLAAE
+233 ELAAE

-256 INAKAKAEQDIIA
+256 ISAKAKAEQDVIA

-295 KRIAESLTPQLIKY
+295 KRIAESLTPNLVKY
-309 YYIKQWK
+309 YYIKQWE
-316 GELPKTVLGE
+316 GVLPKTVLGE
-326 SSSFMINLDQ
+326 DNSFMISLE

>member
-1 MLYCERKVMRIL
+1 MIK
-13 FFNTKGEYNFM
+13 FFYDEDMDEFNWGHIIG
-24 SNFFRKTSTTTDSRG
+24 S
-39 NVITETKFSYGKIIA
+39 VIA
-54 LAAAVIIAAILLLRM
+54 LIVVIILAFSMIK
-69 VVTVPTGY
+69 TVPTGY

-84 GRVEPNTID
+84 GKVEPNTVS
-93 AGVHMIAPWQKV
+93 AGVHVIAPWQKI

-110 RAQKVNVETDTFS
+110 RTQKVSVETDTFS
-123 KDIQQVKVNLSVNF
+123 KDIQQVKVSLAVNF
-137 RIDQSTAQ
+137 CIDQATAQ

-151 GVNYYDS
+151 GVNYYES
-158 VMLPRILE
+158 VVLPRILE

-183 RGELSDEILSRLTD
+183 RGELSDEILTRLTD
-197 DAAAYGINVIS
+197 DAAAYGINIIS

-256 INAKAKAEQDIIA
+256 ISAKAKAEQDVIA

-295 KRIAESLTPQLIKY
+295 KRIAESLTPNLVKY
-309 YYIKQWK
+309 YYIKQWE
-316 GELPKTVLGE
+316 GVLPKTVLGE
-326 SSSFMINLDQ
+326 DNSFMISLE

>member
-1 MLYCERKVMRIL
+1 MIKFFYNEEMEEFRWGHIIGSVVGLIVAIIL
-13 FFNTKGEYNFM
+13 A
-24 SNFFRKTSTTTDSRG
+24 
-39 NVITETKFSYGKIIA
+39 FSMIK
-54 LAAAVIIAAILLLRM
+54 
-69 VVTVPTGY
+69 TVPTGY

-84 GRVEPNTID
+84 GKVEPNTVS
-93 AGVHMIAPWQKV
+93 AGVHVIAPWQKI

-110 RAQKVNVETDTFS
+110 RTQKVSVETDTFS
-123 KDIQQVKVNLSVNF
+123 KDIQQVKVSLAVNF
-137 RIDQSTAQ
+137 CIDQATAQ

-151 GVNYYDS
+151 GVNYYES
-158 VMLPRILE
+158 VVLPRILE

-183 RGELSDEILSRLTD
+183 RGELSDEILTRLTD
-197 DAAAYGINVIS
+197 DAAAYGINIIS

-220 TDAVERKQVATQN
+220 TDAVERKQVASQN

-256 INAKAKAEQDIIA
+256 ISAKAKAEQDVIA

-295 KRIAESLTPQLIKY
+295 KRIAESLTPNLVKY
-309 YYIKQWK
+309 YYIKQWE
-316 GELPKTVLGE
+316 GVLPKTVLGE
-326 SSSFMINLDQ
+326 DNSFMISLE

>member
-1 MLYCERKVMRIL
+1 MIKFFYDDKMDEFRWGHIIGSIVGLIVAIIL
-13 FFNTKGEYNFM
+13 A
-24 SNFFRKTSTTTDSRG
+24 
-39 NVITETKFSYGKIIA
+39 FSMIK
-54 LAAAVIIAAILLLRM
+54 
-69 VVTVPTGY
+69 TVPTGY

-84 GRVEPNTID
+84 GKVEPNTVS
-93 AGVHMIAPWQKV
+93 AGVHVIAPWQKI

-110 RAQKVNVETDTFS
+110 RTQKVSVETDTFS
-123 KDIQQVKVNLSVNF
+123 KDIQQVKVSLAVNF
-137 RIDQSTAQ
+137 CIDQATAQ

-151 GVNYYDS
+151 GVNYYES
-158 VMLPRILE
+158 VVLPRILE

-183 RGELSDEILSRLTD
+183 RGELSDEILTRLTD
-197 DAAAYGINVIS
+197 DAAAYGINIIS

-220 TDAVERKQVATQN
+220 TDAVERKQVASQN

-256 INAKAKAEQDIIA
+256 ISAKAKAEQDVIA

-295 KRIAESLTPQLIKY
+295 KRIAESLTPNLVKY
-309 YYIKQWK
+309 YYIKQWE
-316 GELPKTVLGE
+316 GVLPKTVLGE
-326 SSSFMINLDQ
+326 DNSFMISLE

>member
-1 MLYCERKVMRIL
+1 MIKFFYDEKMDEFRWGHIIGSVVALIVAIIL
-13 FFNTKGEYNFM
+13 A
-24 SNFFRKTSTTTDSRG
+24 
-39 NVITETKFSYGKIIA
+39 FSMIK
-54 LAAAVIIAAILLLRM
+54 
-69 VVTVPTGY
+69 TVPTGY

-84 GRVEPNTID
+84 GRVEPNTVS
-93 AGVHMIAPWQKV
+93 AGVHVIAPWQKI

-110 RAQKVNVETDTFS
+110 RTQKVSVETDTFS
-123 KDIQQVKVNLSVNF
+123 KDIQQVKVSLAVNF
-137 RIDQSTAQ
+137 CIDQATAQ

-151 GVNYYDS
+151 GVNYYES
-158 VMLPRILE
+158 VVLPRILE

-183 RGELSDEILSRLTD
+183 RGELSDEILTRLTD
-197 DAAAYGINVIS
+197 DAAAYGINIIS

-220 TDAVERKQVATQN
+220 TDAVERKQVASQN

-256 INAKAKAEQDIIA
+256 ISAKAKAEQDVIA

-295 KRIAESLTPQLIKY
+295 KRIAESLTPNLVKY
-309 YYIKQWK
+309 YYIKQWE
-316 GELPKTVLGE
+316 GVLPKTVLGE
-326 SSSFMINLDQ
+326 DNSFMISLE

>member
-1 MLYCERKVMRIL
+1 MIK
-13 FFNTKGEYNFM
+13 FFYDNKTDE
-24 SNFFRKTSTTTDSRG
+24 FRWEHIIGS
-39 NVITETKFSYGKIIA
+39 FIA
-54 LAAAVIIAAILLLRM
+54 LIVAIILAFSMIK
-69 VVTVPTGY
+69 TVPTGY

-84 GRVEPNTID
+84 GKVEPNTVS
-93 AGVHMIAPWQKV
+93 AGVHVIAPWQKI

-110 RAQKVNVETDTFS
+110 RTQKVSVETDTFS
-123 KDIQQVKVNLSVNF
+123 KDIQQVKVSLAVNF
-137 RIDQSTAQ
+137 CIDQTTAQ

-151 GVNYYDS
+151 GVNYYES
-158 VMLPRILE
+158 VVLPRILE

-183 RGELSDEILSRLTD
+183 RGELSDEILTRLTD
-197 DAAAYGINVIS
+197 DAAAYGINIIS

-256 INAKAKAEQDIIA
+256 ISAKAKAEQDVIA

-295 KRIAESLTPQLIKY
+295 KRIAESLTPNLVKY
-309 YYIKQWK
+309 YYIKQWD
-316 GELPKTVLGE
+316 GILPKTVLGE
-326 SSSFMINLDQ
+326 DSSFMISLE